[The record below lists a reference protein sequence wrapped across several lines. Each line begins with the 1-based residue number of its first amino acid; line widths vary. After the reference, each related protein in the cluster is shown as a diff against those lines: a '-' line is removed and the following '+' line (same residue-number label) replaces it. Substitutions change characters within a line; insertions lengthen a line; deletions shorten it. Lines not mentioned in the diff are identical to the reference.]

1 MAEKETHFICTRMN
15 QWVSLGGTTETDNE
29 EEEEVFTVYLPAYN
43 NRPDLIW

>member
-15 QWVSLGGTTETDNE
+15 QWVSLGGTTDNE